1 MQSCKWAHES
11 FKPKVFFKRELPRV
25 TLMQVNNINQFIH
38 TKLDNSKINEIFLT
52 VHQLD
57 H

>member
-1 MQSCKWAHES
+1 MQSCKWADES

-38 TKLDNSKINEIFLT
+38 TKLDNSLLENK
-52 VHQLD
+52 
-57 H
+57 